1 MKRLFFAFVAIICY
15 VIQPAYADTLW
26 TCTPD
31 KENPSTKMLLL
42 SVSDDKLGVFDVGGQ
57 EILVAPFSNYHTT
70 EDNGITIQARLHQ
83 AGPIM
88 YSFSIAMNTART
100 AGKAMFGLTMNDSTV
115 FWDCK

>member
-15 VIQPAYADTLW
+15 VIQPVYADTLW

-31 KENPSTKMLLL
+31 RKNPSTKMLLL

-57 EILVAPFSNYHTT
+57 EILVAPFSKYHTT
-70 EDNGITIQARLHQ
+70 EQDGLIIQARLHQ
-83 AGPIM
+83 EGVIM

-100 AGKAMFGLTMNDSTV
+100 AGKVMFGLTTDDSTV